1 MIAKEGRL
9 FLIPL
14 VLVTFPIGVFAHAYS
29 NQLLIV
35 TYYLLGSLTLFL
47 LYFFRDPIRELPRNP
62 NAFVS
67 PADGKII
74 SIKTIDDEHAG
85 KSSIEISIYL
95 NLFNVHVVRSP
106 FDGNVEEVNRVEG
119 QFIPAFEHNASDVN
133 EKTIVKMKNP
143 DCRYKI
149 RKVAGLIARRIICYA
164 EKNIEF
170 KRGSRM
176 GFIRFGSRVDMIVP
190 SNIKIIAKEGDRVLG
205 GKTIIAELST

>member
-1 MIAKEGRL
+1 MLFRSGRL

-35 TYYLLGSLTLFL
+35 TYYLLGFFTLFL

-95 NLFNVHVVRSP
+95 AQAIAP
-106 FDGNVEEVNRVEG
+106 
-119 QFIPAFEHNASDVN
+119 
-133 EKTIVKMKNP
+133 
-143 DCRYKI
+143 
-149 RKVAGLIARRIICYA
+149 ARRVRGVQNDDGLYA
-164 EKNIEF
+164 YQEKQ
-170 KRGSRM
+170 
-176 GFIRFGSRVDMIVP
+176 
-190 SNIKIIAKEGDRVLG
+190 
-205 GKTIIAELST
+205 